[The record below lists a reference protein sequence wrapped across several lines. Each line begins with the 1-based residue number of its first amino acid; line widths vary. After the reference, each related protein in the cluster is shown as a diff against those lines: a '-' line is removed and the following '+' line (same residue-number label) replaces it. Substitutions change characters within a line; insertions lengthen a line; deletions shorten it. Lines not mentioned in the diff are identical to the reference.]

1 MTKKISV
8 KRILTLAMALC
19 MIATAFTCFGISASA
34 YADNVSLYLEDTYY
48 SQSGTLRKYIYVKT
62 DGSASEQEVT
72 IHYYEGRYAEWTDAE
87 AEYFTTLSDGSKL
100 WKADIWQYGANNND
114 SYKYCIKYVADG
126 RTYWDNNHGSNYKN
140 EPLGTAAV
148 TVNRVN
154 SIFSKDRPQT
164 VTAVLQNY
172 AYHKNVF
179 VRVTND
185 GWNSYTDIPMSYSE
199 TNADGTE
206 NWTAPVTMTAKS
218 YKDFEFCVCYQ
229 VNGREY
235 WANNFGEN
243 YPDNYRVFP

>member
-1 MTKKISV
+1 MKKTKIVAAITAICMLVSV
-8 KRILTLAMALC
+8 FA
-19 MIATAFTCFGISASA
+19 AFGCVNASA
-34 YADNVSLYLEDTYY
+34 DTANVSLYFAELTF
-48 SQSGTLRKYIYVKT
+48 SKYGMSTRDIYVKT
-62 DGSASEQEVT
+62 DGNSSNQAVT
-72 IHYYEGRYAEWTDAE
+72 VHYHYYMNSWVDEE
-87 AEYFTTLSDGSKL
+87 AELFTTLSDGSK
-100 WKADIWQYGANNND
+100 IWEASITSYDMQYA
-114 SYKYCIKYVADG
+114 IKYVADG